1 MKIAR
6 VSLFYYSPT
15 HTTEKIVNSIA
26 GGLGID
32 PLKVIE
38 NNLTYPEYADTMV
51 DVEEGDLVIIGAPVY
66 AGQIA
71 VEAHKRLEK
80 IKFAGNPA
88 VLVAVYGN
96 RHFDD
101 ALIDLREMALSFG
114 LKPLAAAAFIGEHSY
129 STRDFPIAKGRPD
142 ADDKQVAREFGAQ
155 IAAKMQTLKSLN
167 DLVALKLPGTD
178 PLPERRVIG
187 PSHAETSPTKCNE
200 CGNCLTACPTGAI
213 FYKKGYQTEASLCTV
228 CCACVKACGR
238 RARIIISEHIPKLRE
253 TLASSCAER
262 KEPQIFI

>member
-26 GGLGID
+26 AGLGVE
-32 PLKVIE
+32 PLKIIE
-38 NNLTYPEYADTMV
+38 NNLTYPEYADTLV
-51 DVEEGDLVIIGAPVY
+51 DVEADDLVIIGAPVY

-71 VEAHKRLEK
+71 IEAHKRLEK
-80 IKFAGNPA
+80 IKFAGNPV

-101 ALIDLREMALSFG
+101 ALIDLREMASRLG
-114 LKPLAAAAFIGEHSY
+114 LKPVAAAAFIGEHSY

-142 ADDKQVAREFGAQ
+142 AEDKQLAKDFGAQ
-155 IAAKMQTLKSLN
+155 IAAKIQ
-167 DLVALKLPGTD
+167 ALKVLDDAPTLQLPGTD

-187 PSHAETSPTKCNE
+187 PSHAETAPTKCVE
-200 CGNCLTACPTGAI
+200 CGACLTACPTGAI
-213 FYKKGYQTEASLCTV
+213 YFKKGYQTDAALCTI
-228 CCACVKACGR
+228 CCACVKACKR
-238 RARIIISEHIPKLRE
+238 RARIIISEHIPQLRE
-253 TLASSCAER
+253 MLASSCAER
-262 KEPQIFI
+262 KEPQIFV